1 MRTNKVVV
9 SMQHCKNCNS
19 RFQWK
24 KVYRYLL
31 LGSFFNP
38 YYCNHCGKEHYVTLS
53 GRLINVFLIVGPMV
67 VFVQL
72 LSPFK
77 NIYLTIGVGI
87 LLGLLGSLLSPRFIT
102 FTTDEN

>member
-1 MRTNKVVV
+1 M
-9 SMQHCKNCNS
+9 
-19 RFQWK
+19 
-24 KVYRYLL
+24 
-31 LGSFFNP
+31 
-38 YYCNHCGKEHYVTLS
+38 S